1 MPETND
7 KMVVILTAPSG
18 TGKTT
23 VAAKVLKQDAELTF
37 SVSHTT
43 RPIRDGE
50 KDGVNYHYVDEGTFD
65 SMVER
70 GAFAEWAH
78 VHKRRYG
85 TSLREV
91 ERIHEAGQDVL
102 LDIDPQGGI
111 QLMEVY
117 PEAVTIFMVPPS
129 MVELERRL
137 RGRGTEDEDQIST
150 RLGVAR
156 EEIGYAARYDYLV
169 VNDVVDR
176 AADAIAA
183 ILQTERNRTS
193 RNGSFIREL
202 QAQGETS

>member
-1 MPETND
+1 
-7 KMVVILTAPSG
+7 MVVILTAPSG

-102 LDIDPQGGI
+102 LDIDPQGGV
-111 QLMEVY
+111 QLMETY
-117 PEAVTIFMVPPS
+117 PDAVTIFMVPPS
-129 MVELERRL
+129 MIELERRL

>member
-1 MPETND
+1 
-7 KMVVILTAPSG
+7 MVVILTAPSG

-23 VAAKVLKQDAELTF
+23 VAAKILKQDAELTF

-43 RPIRDGE
+43 RPIREGE
-50 KDGVNYHYVDEGTFD
+50 QDGVNYHYVDDATFD
-65 SMVER
+65 SMVES

-91 ERIHEAGQDVL
+91 ERSHEAGQDVL
-102 LDIDPQGGI
+102 LDIDPQGGV
-111 QLMEVY
+111 QLMETY
-117 PEAVTIFMVPPS
+117 PDAVTIFMVPPS
-129 MVELERRL
+129 MIELERRL

>member
-1 MPETND
+1 
-7 KMVVILTAPSG
+7 MVVILTAPSG

-23 VAAKVLKQDAELTF
+23 VATKILERDDELTF

-50 KDGVNYHYVDEGTFD
+50 QDGVNYHYVDDSTFD
-65 SMVER
+65 AMVEES
-70 GAFAEWAH
+70 AFAEWAH

-91 ERIHEAGQDVL
+91 QRILEAGQDVL
-102 LDIDPQGGI
+102 LDIDPQGGV
-111 QLMEVY
+111 QLMDIY
-117 PEAVTIFMVPPS
+117 PDAVTIFMVPPS
-129 MVELERRL
+129 MAELERRL

-156 EEIGYAARYDYLV
+156 EEIGYAPRYDYLV
-169 VNDVVDR
+169 VNDEVDR
-176 AADAIAA
+176 ATAAIAA

>member
-1 MPETND
+1 
-7 KMVVILTAPSG
+7 MVVILTAPSG

-102 LDIDPQGGI
+102 LDIDPQGGV
-111 QLMEVY
+111 QLMETY
-117 PEAVTIFMVPPS
+117 PDAVTIFMVPPS

-193 RNGSFIREL
+193 RDGSFIREL

>member
-1 MPETND
+1 
-7 KMVVILTAPSG
+7 MVVILTAPSG

-23 VAAKVLKQDAELTF
+23 VAAKILKQDAELTF

-50 KDGVNYHYVDEGTFD
+50 QDGVNYHYVDDATFD
-65 SMVER
+65 SMVES

-91 ERIHEAGQDVL
+91 ERSHEAGQDVL
-102 LDIDPQGGI
+102 LDIDPQGGV
-111 QLMEVY
+111 QLMETY
-117 PEAVTIFMVPPS
+117 PDAVTIFMVPPS
-129 MVELERRL
+129 MIELERRL

>member
-23 VAAKVLKQDAELTF
+23 VAAKILKQDAELTF

-50 KDGVNYHYVDEGTFD
+50 QDGVNYHYVDDATFD
-65 SMVER
+65 SMVES

-91 ERIHEAGQDVL
+91 ERSHEAGQDVL
-102 LDIDPQGGI
+102 LDIDPQGGV
-111 QLMEVY
+111 QLMETY
-117 PEAVTIFMVPPS
+117 PDAVTIFMVPPS
-129 MVELERRL
+129 MIELERRL

>member
-102 LDIDPQGGI
+102 LDIDPQGGV
-111 QLMEVY
+111 QLMETY
-117 PEAVTIFMVPPS
+117 PDAVTIFMVPPS

-193 RNGSFIREL
+193 RDGSFIREL

>member
-1 MPETND
+1 
-7 KMVVILTAPSG
+7 MVVILTAPSG

-102 LDIDPQGGI
+102 LDIDPQGGV
-111 QLMEVY
+111 QLMETY
-117 PEAVTIFMVPPS
+117 PDAVTIFMVPPS